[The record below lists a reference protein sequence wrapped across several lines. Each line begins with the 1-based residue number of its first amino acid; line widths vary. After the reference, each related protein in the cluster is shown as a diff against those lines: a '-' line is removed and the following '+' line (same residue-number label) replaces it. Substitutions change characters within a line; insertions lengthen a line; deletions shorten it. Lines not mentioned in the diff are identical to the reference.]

1 MHLAAGALTSGQH
14 IARGRPMVQIIDVV
28 EKALNGM
35 PMSENDYQLRRFAPK
50 VQEKVKKYGIKYD
63 PNQPVPNDNSLA
75 DDLFKA
81 GFELL
86 VDVGAYCMDTG
97 RIISYSETE
106 IKEAFKNAPGKVHF
120 GEGKDRKAFVPRKP
134 EDKTSPWCLL
144 GAGGGAVSSDSVFLT
159 LMEGYAEIPEVN
171 AITTPALTR
180 VGGMRIR
187 PASPL
192 ELLGAMR
199 GAALGREA
207 CNRAGRQGI
216 PFMNTLSTAESD
228 IALAAAMMPKYG
240 LRPSDGFMI
249 ASMDP
254 MKIDFARLNKVTLA
268 LSFGAPIGMDFA
280 PLMGGYSGGPEGTAV
295 CTVASHIMGLLT
307 LQTSY
312 LIPFPLHLKYV
323 SNSSREML
331 WIISTM
337 GQAISRNT
345 HLLSLSLNYTA
356 AGPCTSMV
364 LEETSASVIAAV
376 ASGLSIEMGGTA
388 TNKYEDRMTP
398 VEPRI
403 AGEVAHAS
411 AGMKRADANEIC
423 RRLLLKYESKLAN
436 PPLGKT
442 VHECWDADRRRPTK
456 EYSTVVSKFKKDM
469 LDLGMEL
476 RPEAQRRTAERV

>member
-1 MHLAAGALTSGQH
+1 
-14 IARGRPMVQIIDVV
+14 MVQILDVV
-28 EKALNGM
+28 EKALNGT
-35 PMSENDYQLRRFAPK
+35 PISENDYQLRRFAPK
-50 VQEKVKKYGIKYD
+50 VQEKVREHKIRYD
-63 PNQPVPNDNSLA
+63 PDNPVPSDDSLA
-75 DDLFKA
+75 DDLFEA
-81 GFELL
+81 GLELL
-86 VDVGAYCMDTG
+86 LDVGAYCIDTG
-97 RIISYSETE
+97 RVISYSESE
-106 IKEAFKNAPGKVHF
+106 IREALRNAPTKVHF
-120 GEGKDRKAFVPRKP
+120 GEGRDRKAFVPRRP
-134 EDKTSPWCLL
+134 EDKIPPWCLL
-144 GAGGGAVSSDSVFLT
+144 GAGGGAVSSDTVFLT

-199 GAALGREA
+199 SAALGREA

-228 IALAAAMMPKYG
+228 IALAAAMMPRFG

-268 LSFGAPIGMDFA
+268 LSMGAPIGMDFA

-295 CTVASHIMGLLT
+295 STVASHMMGLLT

-331 WIISTM
+331 WIISSM

-356 AGPCTSMV
+356 AGPCTPMV
-364 LEETSASVIAAV
+364 LQETSASVIAAV

-403 AGEVAHAS
+403 AGEVAHAA
-411 AGMKRADANEIC
+411 AGMKRSLANQIAKK
-423 RRLLLKYESKLAN
+423 LLSKYESKLSN

-442 VHECWDADRRRPTK
+442 VHQCWDAERRRPTK
-456 EYSTVVSKFKKDM
+456 EYSSVVSRFKKEM
-469 LDLGMEL
+469 SGMGIEP
-476 RPEAQRRTAERV
+476 RPES